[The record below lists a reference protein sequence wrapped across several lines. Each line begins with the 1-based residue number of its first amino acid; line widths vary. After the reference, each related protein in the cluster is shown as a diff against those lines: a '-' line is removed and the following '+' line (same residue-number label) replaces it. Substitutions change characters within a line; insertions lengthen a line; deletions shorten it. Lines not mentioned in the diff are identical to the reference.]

1 MANLLEN
8 LPYSLNNEF
17 RGYLVSNFK
26 TLNRDRQYVSE
37 LINNHKNQEVKAH
50 TSKQI
55 DHNGKPLNQTVDVL
69 SGRINNQIYGASK
82 NSSAEVKDI
91 RVGMDGTVHDLAQDR
106 LMKDFAKID
115 DVATQADNM
124 AQKHEGQ
131 IKESAYYN
139 EISYVSGRKFDTT
152 YKIIHIPHRDSD
164 GNLIKLRKGISGSNP
179 NKPDHIT
186 ARDFAKQTSA
196 TFVANAST
204 GSGSQLKL
212 HGQQI
217 YNGQILDSVKDYEP
231 LKDRWTLAM
240 ADDNTL
246 TSFPP
251 NITAKEI
258 KDKGYNNTFSGFGPL
273 IMEGKKVYT
282 EGDYSPNSEVSHPRT
297 VIAQLPNKD
306 ILIFTCDGRI
316 TGSTLHQK
324 GMTLNEVTEV
334 LYSHYGDIEFA
345 YNLDGG
351 GSSSAVLRSRMLNK
365 PSDNNNKSE
374 RKLLDFI
381 YVGKDPRQIRDKDI
395 QKAYEDIGDLRN
407 NFQFLY
413 GLLTTWNEVNSNEL
427 RIRNYN
433 DYTGI
438 VTMDGENAKKKFYM
452 QPNEFRFWDY
462 DTSRTWFRV
471 TDDSM
476 QLHNRELA
484 DNFSAPRSV
493 KDCNNLQRGGTYHV
507 PKNAKGSPYPNQSS
521 SIVTQY
527 NVTYASFDD
536 ATTAF
541 QTAVPFARSANYS
554 MKRRTYAEGKWSQW
568 YDV

>member
-1 MANLLEN
+1 MTNLYEN

-26 TLNRDRQYVSE
+26 TLNKDRQLVSE
-37 LINNHKNQEVKAH
+37 LVDNHKNQEVKAH

-152 YKIIHIPHRDSD
+152 YKIVHIPHRDSD

-179 NKPDHIT
+179 SKPDHIT

-217 YNGQILDSVKDYEP
+217 YNGQILDSVKEYAP

-438 VTMDGENAKKKFYM
+438 VAMDGENAKKKFYM

-462 DTSRTWFRV
+462 DTSRTWLRV
-471 TDDSM
+471 TEDAM

-493 KDCNNLQRGGTYHV
+493 KDCNSLQRGGTYHV
-507 PKNAKGSPYPNQSS
+507 PKNAKGSPYPNASS
-521 SIVTQY
+521 AIVTQY

-536 ATTAF
+536 AATSF
-541 QTAVPFARSANYS
+541 QTAVPFARSQNYR

>member
-69 SGRINNQIYGASK
+69 TGRINNQIYGASK
-82 NSSAEVKDI
+82 NSSSEVKDI
-91 RVGMDGTVHDLAQDR
+91 RVGMDGIVHDLAQDR

-186 ARDFAKQTSA
+186 ARDFAKQKSA
-196 TFVANAST
+196 TFVSNAST

-471 TDDSM
+471 TENSM
-476 QLHNRELA
+476 QLHNREMA
-484 DNFSAPRSV
+484 RKFSAPESV
-493 KDCNNLQRGGTYHV
+493 KDCNNLSAGGDYHV
-507 PKNAKGSPYPNQSS
+507 PKTAKGSPYPNQSS
-521 SIVTQY
+521 AIVTQY
-527 NVTYASFDD
+527 NVSYADFED

>member
-1 MANLLEN
+1 MTNLYEN

-26 TLNRDRQYVSE
+26 TLNKDRQLVSE
-37 LINNHKNQEVKAH
+37 LVDNHKNQEVKAH

-106 LMKDFAKID
+106 LMKDFTKID

-152 YKIIHIPHRDSD
+152 YKIVHIPHRDSD

-179 NKPDHIT
+179 SKPDHIT

-282 EGDYSPNSEVSHPRT
+282 EGDYSPNSEASHPRT

-334 LYSHYGDIEFA
+334 LYSHYGDIKFA

-493 KDCNNLQRGGTYHV
+493 KDCNDLQRGGTYHV

-541 QTAVPFARSANYS
+541 QTAVPFARSNNYS
-554 MKRRTYAEGKWSQW
+554 MKRRTFAEGKWSQW

>member
-1 MANLLEN
+1 MANLYEN

-26 TLNRDRQYVSE
+26 TLNKDRQIVSE
-37 LINNHKNQEVKAH
+37 LVDNHKNQEVKAH

-91 RVGMDGTVHDLAQDR
+91 RVGMDGTVHNLAQDR

-152 YKIIHIPHRDSD
+152 YKIVHIPHRDSD

-179 NKPDHIT
+179 SKPEHIT
-186 ARDFAKQTSA
+186 ARDFAKQKSA
-196 TFVANAST
+196 TFVSNAST

-471 TDDSM
+471 TEDAM

-493 KDCNNLQRGGTYHV
+493 KDCNDLQRGGTYHV

-536 ATTAF
+536 AATAF

-554 MKRRTYAEGKWSQW
+554 MKRRTFAEGKWSQW

>member
-91 RVGMDGTVHDLAQDR
+91 RVGMDGIVHDLAQDR

-282 EGDYSPNSEVSHPRT
+282 EGDYSPNSEASHPRT

-554 MKRRTYAEGKWSQW
+554 MKRRTFAEGKWSQW

>member
-1 MANLLEN
+1 MANLYEN

-26 TLNRDRQYVSE
+26 TLNKDRQIVSE
-37 LINNHKNQEVKAH
+37 LVDNHKNQEVKAH

-152 YKIIHIPHRDSD
+152 YKIVHIPHRDSD

-196 TFVANAST
+196 TFVSNAST

-471 TDDSM
+471 TEDAM

-536 ATTAF
+536 AATAF

-554 MKRRTYAEGKWSQW
+554 MKRRTFAEGKWSQW